1 MFLLICFNFSYPKTK
16 YLKYKHNNK
25 LLHFQSVLSSSHNF
39 PWKKVSIHTGLKKT
53 IDTNILIVNKNVYNT
68 LYMNFI
74 DKKCLNIGYINI
86 VF

>member
-1 MFLLICFNFSYPKTK
+1 MN
-16 YLKYKHNNK
+16 
-25 LLHFQSVLSSSHNF
+25 NF
-39 PWKKVSIHTGLKKT
+39 PWKKVSIHNDLKKPLY
-53 IDTNILIVNKNVYNT
+53 TNILIVNIHVNNT